1 MLLLA
6 SSFET
11 RTLFGFSE
19 FCKAKAEAATV
30 DVLVYQAP
38 FVATEDRQCVALAT
52 STQSLG
58 DPRALGMQ

>member
-11 RTLFGFSE
+11 RTLFGFSQ
-19 FCKAKAEAATV
+19 FCKAATV

-52 STQSLG
+52 STQSLE
-58 DPRALGMQ
+58 DSRALGMQ